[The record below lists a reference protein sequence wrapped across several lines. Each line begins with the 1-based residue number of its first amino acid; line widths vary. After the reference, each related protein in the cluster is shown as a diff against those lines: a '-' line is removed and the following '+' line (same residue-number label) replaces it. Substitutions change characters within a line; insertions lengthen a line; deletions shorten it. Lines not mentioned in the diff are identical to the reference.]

1 MKSNNDKKYWLDKS
15 SNVDKLVYLLYT
27 ACAALLIVEFY
38 YFMFGH
44 KHGHFDFEQWFGFYA
59 WFGFIA
65 YISIVM
71 SAKLFRKFIK
81 RKENYYD

>member
-1 MKSNNDKKYWLDKS
+1 MNSNNNKKYWLDQPK
-15 SNVDKLVYLLYT
+15 NVNKIVYLLYVV
-27 ACAALLIVEFY
+27 CAALLIVEFFY
-38 YFMFGH
+38 H
-44 KHGHFDFEQWFGFYA
+44 KHGHFAFEQWFGFYA

-71 SAKLFRKFIK
+71 SAKLLRKFIK

>member
-1 MKSNNDKKYWLDKS
+1 MKSNNEKKYWLDKS

-27 ACAALLIVEFY
+27 ACAALLAAEFFY
-38 YFMFGH
+38 H

-71 SAKLFRKFIK
+71 SAKLLRKFIK

>member
-1 MKSNNDKKYWLDKS
+1 MNKNKKYWLDQP
-15 SNVDKLVYLLYT
+15 SNVNKLVYTLYAT
-27 ACAALLIVEFY
+27 CFALVLVEFY

-44 KHGHFDFEQWFGFYA
+44 KHGYFDFENWFGFYA

-71 SAKLFRKFIK
+71 SAKLFRKLIK
-81 RKENYYD
+81 RKEDYYD

>member
-1 MKSNNDKKYWLDKS
+1 MKLNNDKKYWLDKP
-15 SNVDKLVYLLYT
+15 SNVDKLVYLLYA
-27 ACAALLIVEFY
+27 ACAALLIVEFFY
-38 YFMFGH
+38 H
-44 KHGHFDFEQWFGFYA
+44 KHGHFNFEQWFGFYA

-71 SAKLFRKFIK
+71 SAKLFRKLIK